1 MLRQLSQSLVRSM
14 HSSQLSQPLI
24 RSNIFLSK
32 FQRDELKSQAAALD
46 ISAAELARRILDKSL
61 RRSAKK

>member
-1 MLRQLSQSLVRSM
+1 MLRQLSQPSVRSI
-14 HSSQLSQPLI
+14 HSNRLI
-24 RSNIFLSK
+24 RSNMFLSK